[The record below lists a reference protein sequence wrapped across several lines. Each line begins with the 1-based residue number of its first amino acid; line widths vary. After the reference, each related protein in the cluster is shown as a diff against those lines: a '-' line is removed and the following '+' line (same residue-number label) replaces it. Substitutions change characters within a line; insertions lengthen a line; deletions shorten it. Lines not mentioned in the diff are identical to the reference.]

1 MRAGDKKDI
10 HFIFYMVIIVIM
22 AFVYF
27 MMPERP
33 VFLENQLKWWQD
45 LIEVIK
51 K

>member
-22 AFVYF
+22 TFVYF

-45 LIEVIK
+45 LIGAIK